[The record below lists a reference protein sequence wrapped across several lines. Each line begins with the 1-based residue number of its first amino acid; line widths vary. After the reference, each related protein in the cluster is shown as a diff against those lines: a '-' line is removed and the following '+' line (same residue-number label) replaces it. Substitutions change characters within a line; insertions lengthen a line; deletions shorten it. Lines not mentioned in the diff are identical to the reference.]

1 MVILFSLLRIIWTQ
15 LHVTDISLMVAWLQ
29 VERYIL
35 HIVEKGTMVNE
46 EVEVNVEDQTEV
58 IRVPQ
63 HNDIDASDVM
73 NDFASVSFD
82 VGRYW
87 SRFSCECW

>member
-1 MVILFSLLRIIWTQ
+1 
-15 LHVTDISLMVAWLQ
+15 LQ

-82 VGRYW
+82 VGRY
-87 SRFSCECW
+87 